1 MQYSTTQNMDTNKG
15 GKNIVFDS
23 PTSAFT
29 RYVREPQSTEA
40 KQTQNDR
47 SRRKSA
53 FARIKQLFSLQ
64 SPDTAST

>member
-1 MQYSTTQNMDTNKG
+1 MDINKG
-15 GKNIVFDS
+15 GKNIVFDN

-40 KQTQNDR
+40 KHTQTQTQNNR
-47 SRRKSA
+47 SKRKSA

-64 SPDTAST
+64 SSDTEAT